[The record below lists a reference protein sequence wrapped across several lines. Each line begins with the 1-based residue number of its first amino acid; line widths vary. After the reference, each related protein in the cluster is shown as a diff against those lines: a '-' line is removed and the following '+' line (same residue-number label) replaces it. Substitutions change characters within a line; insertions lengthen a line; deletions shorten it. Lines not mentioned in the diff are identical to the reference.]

1 MSEDHTVVST
11 ENSSYLTGL
20 LEAEGLE
27 GGFGVEGRA
36 FCLDAIFPE
45 IFDNDSRINR
55 PVANN
60 FRSEAQHK

>member
-11 ENSSYLTGL
+11 EYGSYLTGL

-45 IFDNDSRINR
+45 IFDNDSRIN
-55 PVANN
+55 
-60 FRSEAQHK
+60 